1 MMNKNKRFFSRP
13 LAIIVSLVVILISSI
28 IAHSVQTS
36 GGDVEVKDIRFVGDN
51 GIVHSALMYMPSD
64 MNLEEQYPAVVSMH
78 GYINSRE
85 VQEPFSIEFAKR
97 GYIVLSLDMT
107 GHGYSEQF
115 PADLSRG
122 VTSGL
127 HYLHNLPFIDGDQVA
142 VEGHSMGGWSVLKAA
157 TDNPELVNTV
167 IQVSSSTETFGSG
180 EVTAETPF
188 NYAILF
194 SEYDEFSLT
203 MWGTEKAADV
213 NSTEKMMKIF
223 GVEEPVEE
231 GELYGSFEDQSAR
244 MFLAPPVIHPGT
256 HWSTESIGVV
266 LEFLNNAI
274 PAPNPIDSDQQTWKA
289 KEFATLA
296 GLIGA
301 IMLLISVLGNL
312 LRTSY
317 FANIVRELPESK
329 AVSNKWVWI
338 VSGVVATVIP
348 AVTFI
353 KFIELGQNWFP
364 AGPILRQNFTSGF
377 AVWAIFNAA
386 IATILLTIFHY
397 TNKKNAASLKHYGFT
412 MEWKLIGK
420 TILLAAASVGT
431 MYSVTVLVG
440 AFFNIDFRIWVM
452 PFKAMTASHF
462 YLFLTYLLPFLIFF
476 IVNGL
481 VLHGQ
486 LRMKESGTETKT
498 FLKWFGAN
506 FLINALGIIVL
517 LVIQYSVMYFNGALL
532 WDKALIT
539 VIAFQFVFINIL
551 AALVSTYLF
560 RKTGTIWA
568 GAFVNAFLITW
579 YIVAGQVMH
588 M

>member
-1 MMNKNKRFFSRP
+1 MSSNNKRFFSRP

-28 IAHSVQTS
+28 IAHNVQTS

-64 MNLEEQYPAVVSMH
+64 MNLEEQHPAVVSMH

-97 GYIVLSLDMT
+97 GYVVLSMDMT

-127 HYLHNLPFIDGDQVA
+127 NYIHNLPFIDDDQVA

-157 TDNPELVNTV
+157 TDNPDLVNTV
-167 IQVSSSTETFGSG
+167 IQVSSSTETYGSG

-188 NYAILF
+188 NYGIVF
-194 SEYDEFSLT
+194 SKYDEFAPL
-203 MWGTEKAADV
+203 MWGVEKAV
-213 NSTEKMMKIF
+213 NANESEKMMKVF
-223 GVEEPVEE
+223 GTDEPVEE
-231 GELYGSFEDQSAR
+231 GKLYGSFEEQSAR
-244 MFLAPPVIHPGT
+244 VYFSPPVIHPGT
-256 HWSTESIGVV
+256 HWSTESIGTVV
-266 LEFLNNAI
+266 DFLNDAI
-274 PAPNPIDSDQQTWKA
+274 PAPNPIDADQQSWKT
-289 KEFATLA
+289 KEIATFV
-296 GLIGA
+296 GFIGA
-301 IMLLISVLGNL
+301 IMLLIAVLGNL
-312 LRTSY
+312 LSTNY
-317 FANIVRELPESK
+317 FSSVVRELPESK

-338 VSGVVATVIP
+338 VSSLVATAIP
-348 AVTFI
+348 AATFI
-353 KFIELGQNWFP
+353 KFQEWGQAWFP
-364 AGPILRQNFTSGF
+364 AGSFLRQNITTGL
-377 AVWAIFNAA
+377 AVWAVLNAV
-386 IATILLTIFHY
+386 IAAVLLVIFHY
-397 TNKKNAASLKHYGFT
+397 TNKKNGATIANYGVTFDLKV
-412 MEWKLIGK
+412 IGR
-420 TILLAAASVGT
+420 TILLALASVGV
-431 MYSVTVLVG
+431 MYAVTVAVG
-440 AFFNIDFRIWVM
+440 GLFNVDFRIWVM
-452 PFKAMTASHF
+452 AFKAINASQF
-462 YLFLTYLLPFLIFF
+462 YLVLTYVLPFLLFF
-476 IVNGL
+476 IVNGI

-486 LRMKESGTETKT
+486 LRMKESSTETKT
-498 FLKWFGAN
+498 AFKWFGAN

-517 LVIQYSVMYFNGALL
+517 LVIQYSVLFGSGALL

-539 VIAFQFVFINIL
+539 IIAFQFVVVNFI

-568 GAFVNAFLITW
+568 GAFVNAILITW